1 VSGRVIPLGTDIH
14 SRVQALLPWYVRGSL
29 DIEERARIEAH
40 LGECALC
47 QAELAW
53 ERRLHVADDAAAPSE
68 DVERDL
74 ALLRERL
81 VGAAV
86 PARQGERAA
95 RLPRGWRQGPAWL
108 RWALVAQCAVIATLM
123 LGLFADAPSPEQRYR
138 ALGRH
143 AVVPVAGGGNLVVR
157 FRPETTEQQMRQ
169 TLRDSDARLVYGPT
183 TTDAYVLS
191 VPAERVKDAI
201 GRLRAQRTVLL
212 VESLDG
218 AGAP

>member
-1 VSGRVIPLGTDIH
+1 VIALGTDIH

-29 DIEERARIEAH
+29 DIEECARIEAH

-53 ERRLHVADDAAAPSE
+53 ERRLHVADDDAAPSD

-86 PARQGERAA
+86 PARHGERAA
-95 RLPRGWRQGPAWL
+95 RLPRGWRQGPAWM

-143 AVVPVAGGGNLVVR
+143 AVVPVAGVGNLVVR

-201 GRLRAQRTVLL
+201 GRLRAQGTVLL
-212 VESLDG
+212 VESLDA